1 MIKKVIKL
9 TESDLVKIVKR
20 VIEEQIT
27 DKGQIVPK
35 TIKIP
40 DNNPKGFPFKAGTE
54 VKTDDFISIL
64 KKSPVGVNAF
74 HIKSDGWEF
83 PIHIWHLLGLWKLQ
97 ESLLFVSQEHQS
109 MARWFCLLLC
119 QEQLRFTL
127 QCSEGM
133 EY

>member
-83 PIHIWHLLGLWKLQ
+83 PIYPVYGNIGN
-97 ESLLFVSQEHQS
+97 FRVSFEPFDKVNGKY
-109 MARWFCLLLC
+109 MLRWTKSF
-119 QEQLRFTL
+119 
-127 QCSEGM
+127 
-133 EY
+133 